1 MTEKFEMRLKG
12 AREEL
17 MEEVENKILPRIDRT
32 TRTASVEVCLKL
44 GLAYMDKLEEK
55 EEELKKEKEEWE
67 VDKIELNT

>member
-12 AREEL
+12 DREEL

-44 GLAYMDKLEEK
+44 GLAYMDKLESK
-55 EEELKKEKEEWE
+55 EEELKKEKKEWS
-67 VDKIELNT
+67 VDEIEPEF